1 MNTGFFKFF
10 FVAIFLVVITSLAC
24 RFYFVGRAIKSG
36 RAVYEITVPSMGKD
50 HGDTYV
56 TDQYRIDPE
65 SKCII
70 FKDEF
75 GFTKTVCGF
84 YTVTKY

>member
-1 MNTGFFKFF
+1 MNTGFFRIF
-10 FVAIFLVVITSLAC
+10 FVAIFLVIITSLAYKA
-24 RFYFVGRAIKSG
+24 YFVTRAIKSG
-36 RAVYEITVPSMGKD
+36 REVYEITVPSMGKETS
-50 HGDTYV
+50 DTYV

-65 SKCII
+65 SKCVI

-84 YTVTKY
+84 YTITKY